1 MKKKRNKPHKKA
13 KASSHPATGSAKVQT
28 PEKPERR
35 AFMARSG
42 QILIGAAVI
51 GGGSVFAVSAVR
63 ATAREQD
70 ITRIGQGVPTVVQI
84 HDPGCSLCT
93 ALQKETRKALKGFDP
108 TELDYVVANIRTNEG
123 GAFALEHGQPHVTL
137 MLMDPDGTPVQI
149 LSGPQDR
156 NHLRRVFADFAAS
169 YQ

>member
-1 MKKKRNKPHKKA
+1 MKKKRNKPQKKA
-13 KASSHPATGSAKVQT
+13 KPASRPAQAQIPDT
-28 PEKPERR
+28 PDRR
-35 AFMARSG
+35 TFLSRSG
-42 QILIGAAVI
+42 QIVIGAAVI

-70 ITRIGQGVPTVVQI
+70 ISRIGQGVPTVVQV

-93 ALQKETRKALKGFDP
+93 ALQRETRKALKGFDP
-108 TELDYVVANIRTNEG
+108 NELDYVVANVKTDEG
-123 GAFALEHGQPHVTL
+123 GAFALAHGQPHVTL
-137 MLMDPDGTPVQI
+137 MLMDPEGTPVQI

-156 NHLRRVFADFAAS
+156 EVLREIFEDFAAS

>member
-1 MKKKRNKPHKKA
+1 MKKKRSKPQKKA
-13 KASSHPATGSAKVQT
+13 KPAART
-28 PEKPERR
+28 PQNNAPDKPARR
-35 AFMARSG
+35 AFLSRTG
-42 QILIGAAVI
+42 QIVIGVAVV

-70 ITRIGQGVPTVVQI
+70 ISRIGQGVPTVVQI
-84 HDPGCSLCT
+84 HDPGCSLCA

-108 TELDYVVANIRTNEG
+108 AELDYVVANIQTDEG
-123 GAFALEHGQPHVTL
+123 GAFALAHGQPHVTL
-137 MLMDPDGTPVQI
+137 MLMDPQGTPVQI

-156 NHLRRVFADFAAS
+156 DDLRQVFADFAAA